1 MISKIEADKLVE
13 KYETF
18 YRKEISIQGCDAK
31 IFVYNYLL
39 ADKEAF
45 KDPLARELRGL
56 TIIHENAKEFIYPS
70 IPKFFNINE
79 LPETQEKVIKL
90 KTIKKISRKEDGS
103 MIQPVMICGDVKMK
117 TKQSFSNPQAVMA
130 QEIFEDDEELQFF
143 ILDCFD
149 NNFFPMFELV
159 GPDNRIVLDYNTNEL
174 VLIAVRSSD
183 GGFIDIDKFSYKNK
197 AETFHLTMDEMIHQA
212 KTKKDE
218 EGFVVKFTDESIIKI
233 KTLDYVTKHRMVSET
248 DSNKS
253 ILSRI
258 LQEEIDDIYPLLS
271 DKKIKEIK
279 EIEKVVSDYTVHYI
293 KQIEQITKA
302 GDNNNRQSFVAEHI
316 KHPYFS
322 VIMSGIKGHKIK
334 ETLIT
339 YLLKK
344 YNREEKAKKFI
355 KELLS

>member
-1 MISKIEADKLVE
+1 MITKIQADKLVE

-18 YRKEISIQGCDAK
+18 YRKEITIQGCDAK

-56 TIIHENAKEFIYPS
+56 TIIHENAKEFVYPS

-103 MIQPVMICGDVKMK
+103 MIQPVMICGSIHMK
-117 TKQSFSNPQAVMA
+117 TKQSFTNQQAVMA
-130 QEIFEDDEELQFF
+130 QEIFEEDEDLKFF

-149 NNFFPMFELV
+149 SNFYPMFELV
-159 GPDNRIVLDYNTNEL
+159 GPDNKIVLDYKTNEL
-174 VLIAVRSSD
+174 VLIAVRSSE
-183 GGFIDIDKFSYKNK
+183 GKFIDIDKFSYKNK
-197 AETFHLTMDEMIHQA
+197 AETFNFSMDEMIHQA

-258 LQEEIDDIYPLLS
+258 LKEEIDDIYPLLS
-271 DKKIKEIK
+271 PAKVEEIKKIEQAL
-279 EIEKVVSDYTVHYI
+279 SDYTVHYI
-293 KQIEQITKA
+293 KQIENIIET
-302 GDNNNRQSFVAEHI
+302 GDSNNRATFVAKHI
-316 KHPYFS
+316 KHPFFS
-322 VIMSGIKGHKIK
+322 VIMAGIKGHKIK
-334 ETLIT
+334 ETLIEH
-339 YLLKK
+339 LLKK
-344 YNREEKAKKFI
+344 YNREQKAKAFL
-355 KELLS
+355 KEIMV